1 MRRAV
6 LPWFALLLTLGL
18 FLVALNAALRPRQSG
33 GLDQALQETR
43 RALADALNVF
53 SRADPASLR
62 EQPRP
67 QSHQETPR

>member
-18 FLVALNAALRPRQSG
+18 FLVSLNAALRPRQSG
-33 GLDQALQETR
+33 GLDQAFEGTR
-43 RALADALNVF
+43 RAFADALAVF

-62 EQPRP
+62 EQPRR
-67 QSHQETPR
+67 EAPR